1 MQFKF
6 VQYHDHGR
14 YSGGNLHG
22 DDECQLRICLTH
34 HGRHAGGA
42 ITHGELIVYGDR
54 FRTATAVLSAN
65 DKAKVTDRLQRETV
79 TSGSDGVA
87 RRRIHEGWSAS
98 RRASTYVDAVKSI
111 TKHACLSM

>member
-87 RRRIHEGWSAS
+87 PAG
-98 RRASTYVDAVKSI
+98 Y
-111 TKHACLSM
+111 TKGGRLREELAHTWTQSSQ